1 MLDASLLLPTAI
13 DNTFSGRKASL
24 WFFYVVTAITLWRS
38 QHHLLAA
45 DGGAQSIATIPLD
58 TYSAEASGTV
68 IGIFALWGLSQLVI
82 GIIYLAA
89 CLRYKALI
97 PLLYAL
103 GSIEYGVRAFYI
115 GHYKPIEKMGNAPGA
130 IINIPLM
137 IILIAMLLLS
147 LWRKG
152 HPERQPFH

>member
-1 MLDASLLLPTAI
+1 MVQPTPLTRGRWRYTIAS
-13 DNTFSGRKASL
+13 
-24 WFFYVVTAITLWRS
+24 
-38 QHHLLAA
+38 HH
-45 DGGAQSIATIPLD
+45 PLD
-58 TYSAEASGTV
+58 TYSAEASGSV
-68 IGIFALWGLSQLVI
+68 IGIFTLWGLSQLVI
-82 GIIYLAA
+82 GIIYLAT

-115 GHYKPIEKMGNAPGA
+115 GHYKPIKTMGEAPGA

-147 LWRKG
+147 LWRKD
-152 HPERQPFH
+152 HPERRQSY